1 MSVAK
6 ARLLACETNVLPA
19 VFDYAAGEAVEL
31 GRTARLPNTALR
43 RKLELE
49 QPGGCAW
56 HGCDRPVAWTE
67 AHHIVHWADGGPTDA
82 DNLIL
87 LCRFH
92 HGRIHTTGWTI
103 DKTGPGQALITH
115 HDHPADAAVT
125 LGGATGCGQA
135 GQGQGGQA
143 ATGTETATGNGCGC
157 VDWRTDADLDTEHH
171 GSDWDVFATGLY
183 RTEWAA
189 SIKADLDTRAEA
201 VQTERARTAI
211 RQARTKA
218 RERFGTSQR
227 PPRPAPPAGTAP
239 PGTRPTPNHHHH
251 DTRTPQPAHHPP
263 PTDPGEPPF

>member
-1 MSVAK
+1 
-6 ARLLACETNVLPA
+6 
-19 VFDYAAGEAVEL
+19 EL

-67 AHHIVHWADGGPTDA
+67 AHHIRHWADGGPTNA
-82 DNLIL
+82 GNLIL

-92 HGRIHTTGWTI
+92 HGRIHTTGWTV

-115 HDHPADAAVT
+115 HDHPADAAVA
-125 LGGATGCGQA
+125 LGGASGTAGPTGQGQA
-135 GQGQGGQA
+135 GA
-143 ATGTETATGNGCGC
+143 ECGC
-157 VDWRTDADLDTEHH
+157 ADWRTDADLDTDHR

-183 RTEWAA
+183 RTEWAPA
-189 SIKADLDTRAEA
+189 LKRDLDARAEA
-201 VQTERARTAI
+201 VQTERARAAI
-211 RQARTKA
+211 RQARAKA
-218 RERFGTSQR
+218 RERFGTGQR

-239 PGTRPTPNHHHH
+239 TGTRPAPPRHH
-251 DTRTPQPAHHPP
+251 DTRTPEPTHPP